1 MKKDTQV
8 LEKLFYQMSE
18 EQELHFLSC
27 VFQSMNTFFIPNLPG
42 VAGVSFDKKLKL
54 FKLVIDPDKFMALKS
69 DKERV
74 AILIHEVYHI
84 LHKHVFI
91 PEEVIVA
98 RNRKQMNVALDLAI
112 NQLIKNLPDFACTID
127 KFRDK
132 NKVPFKPNLT
142 WEEYYDALEMAEID
156 KNKCSG
162 QGDEEPQDGDEEG
175 EGSGDGQGKGK
186 PTKGKGKGSKA
197 SGKGNGEDW
206 QPVNFDQQ
214 QAGSMDSMDSHEW
227 TDADT
232 KERLEA
238 TRDLIKRSI
247 QKSSFTY
254 SKIPDFVQDCLEKI
268 EMQVKK
274 LNYKELLLRALRNSL
289 PSKDIERTWK
299 RPSRRYGDIAKGN
312 MSAKMPKLAV
322 FIDTSGS
329 ISHEEA
335 NEFLKIT
342 NNFMTTGVSKA
353 DLHMFH
359 TSIYFKEKIKKN
371 FQVLPT
377 SFQSG
382 GTDLQEAMDVI
393 AKKKPDLSIIL
404 TDGYYSMPNIKKGT
418 PKSIV
423 FIISKGGA
431 TNHPMSKLGVTVSM
445 EK

>member
-1 MKKDTQV
+1 MKKDTQI

-54 FKLVIDPDKFMALKS
+54 FKLVIDPQKFAALKN

-91 PEEVIVA
+91 PEEVIIA
-98 RNRKQMNVALDLAI
+98 RNRMRMNIALDLAI
-112 NQLIKNLPDFACTID
+112 NQHIKNLPDFACTLD

-132 NKVPFKPNLT
+132 NKKVFSPNLT
-142 WEEYYDALEMAEID
+142 WEEYYELLDMAEID
-156 KNKCSG
+156 KNKCGQSG
-162 QGDEEPQDGDEEG
+162 EGEGEESQDG
-175 EGSGDGQGKGK
+175 EGSGEGQG
-186 PTKGKGKGSKA
+186 GKGQS
-197 SGKGNGEDW
+197 KGNGKGEDW
-206 QPVNFDQQ
+206 QPVNFEQQ
-214 QAGSMDSMDSHEW
+214 QMDQHEW

-254 SKIPDFVQDCLEKI
+254 SKIPDFVQDCLENI
-268 EMQVKK
+268 ESQIKK
-274 LNYKELLLRALRNSL
+274 LNYKELLLRALKNSL
-289 PSKDIERTWK
+289 PSKDTVKTWK
-299 RPSRRYGDIAKGN
+299 RPSRRYGELAKGN
-312 MSAKMPKLAV
+312 ISGKMPKLAV

-353 DLHMFH
+353 VLHMFH
-359 TSIYFKEKIKKN
+359 TSIYFREDIKKN
-371 FQVLPT
+371 FKVEPT
-377 SFQSG
+377 KFQSG

-393 AKKKPDLSIIL
+393 AKQKPDLAIIL
-404 TDGYYSMPNIKKGT
+404 TDGYYSRPNLKKT
-418 PKSIV
+418 MSDAIV
-423 FIISKGGA
+423 FIISKGGDL
-431 TNHPMSKLGVTVSM
+431 NHPMKKIGVTVSM